1 MTEERKR
8 KGRAT
13 RDDGISSLYGGQQK
27 SGKFPFFFSFWVM
40 LIIRQLDLP
49 TKYRRGVATV
59 KSRLLQ
65 NSNHGSGTG
74 SGARSS
80 SGENEEEKNEDS

>member
-65 NSNHGSGTG
+65 NPNHGTGTS
-74 SGARSS
+74 SGANLARDY
-80 SGENEEEKNEDS
+80 EEEKNEDL